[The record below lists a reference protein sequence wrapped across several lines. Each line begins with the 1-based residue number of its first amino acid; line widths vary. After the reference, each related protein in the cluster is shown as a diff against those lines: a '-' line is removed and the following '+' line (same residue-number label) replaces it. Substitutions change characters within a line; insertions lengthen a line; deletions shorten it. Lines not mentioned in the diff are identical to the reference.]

1 MLNVDG
7 AAAKIL
13 PLVEHAPNNG
23 EQLHYALT
31 LRYLDKGWNF
41 DLKRRLMDW
50 FEGTPTWEGGN
61 SLTGYVR
68 NVIGAI
74 TEKFTPQD
82 RSYFVRQWRTHPAG
96 AASSCVSASRNKSP
110 TLTR

>member
-1 MLNVDG
+1 
-7 AAAKIL
+7 
-13 PLVEHAPNNG
+13 
-23 EQLHYALT
+23 
-31 LRYLDKGWNF
+31 
-41 DLKRRLMDW
+41 MDW

-82 RSYFVRQWRTHPAG
+82 RSYFVRQWKTHPAG
-96 AASSCVSASRNKSP
+96 AALIVRLSQPEQIADFDKVMTALLQDGAGPATASQQ
-110 TLTR
+110 